1 MTRALCAALR
11 QALLLAAAAA
21 LSAGLKC
28 VCLLCDS
35 SNFTC
40 QTEGACWASVMLTNG
55 KEQVIKS
62 CVSLPELNAQ
72 VFCHSSNNVTKTE
85 CCFTDFC
92 NNITLHLPTAS
103 PNAPKLGP
111 MELTIVVTV
120 PVFLLSIASV
130 LTVWACQG
138 RQCTYRKKKRPNVEE
153 PLSECN
159 LVNAGKTLKDLI
171 YDVTASGSGSGLPL
185 LVQRTIARTIVL
197 QEIVGKG
204 RFGEVWHGRWCGE
217 DVAVKIFSSRDERS
231 WFREAEIY
239 QTVMLRHEN
248 ILGFIAADN
257 KDNGTWTQLWL
268 VSEYHEQG
276 SLYDYL
282 NRNIVTVAGMIK
294 LALSIASGLAH
305 LHMEIVGTQGKP
317 AIAHRDIKSKNILV
331 KKCETCAI
339 ADLGL
344 AVKHDSI
351 LNTIDIPQNPK
362 VGTKRYMAPEM
373 LDDTI
378 NVNIFESFKRA
389 DIYSVGLVY
398 WEIARRC
405 SVGGIVEEYQLPYY
419 DMVPSDPSV
428 EEMRKVV
435 CDQKFRPS
443 IPNQWQSCEALRV
456 MGRIM
461 RGCKFIYSRPD
472 YTLQLWCG
480 NQEGSVAEVYQL
492 NFYGNSYPSQEKL
505 ISLFSLLEVTFTI
518 FCFVC
523 YGNGKLVIV
532 EKQDNGTFGFEIQ
545 TYRLPNQNTCSA
557 DMCTL
562 ICKIQEDSPAHCA
575 GLQAGDVLAKING
588 VSTEGFT
595 HKQVVDLIRSSGNL
609 LTIETLNGTMILK
622 RTELEA
628 KLQVLK
634 QTLKKKWVEF
644 RSLQLQEQRLLHG
657 DATNCPSLENM
668 DIDEFTL
675 LGPLPGA
682 ALRDR
687 NRLSSASSCKSW
699 LSSMTIDSEDGY
711 QTGVSEDS
719 SRDAFS
725 RQTSTDDECFVLKE
739 GDDFLKRSSSRR
751 NRSISS
757 ASSGSMSPLCEGNF
771 SGMYGTLP
779 RKSRRGSVRKQLLKF
794 IPGLHHAVEEEES
807 RF

>member
-1 MTRALCAALR
+1 MTWALHSALR
-11 QALLLAAAAA
+11 QALLLLAAAAE

-55 KEQVIKS
+55 REQVIKS

-72 VFCHSSNNVTKTE
+72 VFCHSSNNITKTE

-92 NNITLHLPTAS
+92 NNITLHLPT
-103 PNAPKLGP
+103 
-111 MELTIVVTV
+111 
-120 PVFLLSIASV
+120 
-130 LTVWACQG
+130 
-138 RQCTYRKKKRPNVEE
+138 
-153 PLSECN
+153 
-159 LVNAGKTLKDLI
+159 
-171 YDVTASGSGSGLPL
+171 GLPL

-362 VGTKRYMAPEM
+362 VGTK
-373 LDDTI
+373 
-378 NVNIFESFKRA
+378 
-389 DIYSVGLVY
+389 
-398 WEIARRC
+398 
-405 SVGGIVEEYQLPYY
+405 IVEEYQLPYY
-419 DMVPSDPSV
+419 DMVPSDPSI

-461 RGCKFIYSRPD
+461 RECWYA
-472 YTLQLWCG
+472 
-480 NQEGSVAEVYQL
+480 N
-492 NFYGNSYPSQEKL
+492 
-505 ISLFSLLEVTFTI
+505 
-518 FCFVC
+518 
-523 YGNGKLVIV
+523 
-532 EKQDNGTFGFEIQ
+532 
-545 TYRLPNQNTCSA
+545 
-557 DMCTL
+557 
-562 ICKIQEDSPAHCA
+562 
-575 GLQAGDVLAKING
+575 
-588 VSTEGFT
+588 
-595 HKQVVDLIRSSGNL
+595 
-609 LTIETLNGTMILK
+609 
-622 RTELEA
+622 
-628 KLQVLK
+628 
-634 QTLKKKWVEF
+634 
-644 RSLQLQEQRLLHG
+644 
-657 DATNCPSLENM
+657 
-668 DIDEFTL
+668 
-675 LGPLPGA
+675 GA
-682 ALRDR
+682 ARLTALRIKKTISQLCVKED
-687 NRLSSASSCKSW
+687 CK
-699 LSSMTIDSEDGY
+699 
-711 QTGVSEDS
+711 
-719 SRDAFS
+719 A
-725 RQTSTDDECFVLKE
+725 
-739 GDDFLKRSSSRR
+739 
-751 NRSISS
+751 
-757 ASSGSMSPLCEGNF
+757 
-771 SGMYGTLP
+771 
-779 RKSRRGSVRKQLLKF
+779 
-794 IPGLHHAVEEEES
+794 
-807 RF
+807 

>member
-1 MTRALCAALR
+1 MTRALRAALR
-11 QALLLAAAAA
+11 QALLLLAAAAA

-55 KEQVIKS
+55 REQVIQS

-111 MELTIVVTV
+111 MELTIVITV
-120 PVFLLSIASV
+120 PVFLLSMASV

-138 RQCTYRKKKRPNVEE
+138 RQCTYRKKKRSNVEE

-257 KDNGTWTQLWL
+257 K
-268 VSEYHEQG
+268 
-276 SLYDYL
+276 
-282 NRNIVTVAGMIK
+282 
-294 LALSIASGLAH
+294 
-305 LHMEIVGTQGKP
+305 GKP

-419 DMVPSDPSV
+419 DVVPSDPSV

-435 CDQKFRPS
+435 CDQKLRPS

-461 RGCKFIYSRPD
+461 RECWYA
-472 YTLQLWCG
+472 
-480 NQEGSVAEVYQL
+480 N
-492 NFYGNSYPSQEKL
+492 
-505 ISLFSLLEVTFTI
+505 
-518 FCFVC
+518 
-523 YGNGKLVIV
+523 
-532 EKQDNGTFGFEIQ
+532 
-545 TYRLPNQNTCSA
+545 
-557 DMCTL
+557 
-562 ICKIQEDSPAHCA
+562 
-575 GLQAGDVLAKING
+575 
-588 VSTEGFT
+588 
-595 HKQVVDLIRSSGNL
+595 
-609 LTIETLNGTMILK
+609 
-622 RTELEA
+622 
-628 KLQVLK
+628 
-634 QTLKKKWVEF
+634 
-644 RSLQLQEQRLLHG
+644 
-657 DATNCPSLENM
+657 
-668 DIDEFTL
+668 
-675 LGPLPGA
+675 GA
-682 ALRDR
+682 ARLTALRIKKTISQLCVKED
-687 NRLSSASSCKSW
+687 CK
-699 LSSMTIDSEDGY
+699 
-711 QTGVSEDS
+711 
-719 SRDAFS
+719 A
-725 RQTSTDDECFVLKE
+725 
-739 GDDFLKRSSSRR
+739 
-751 NRSISS
+751 
-757 ASSGSMSPLCEGNF
+757 
-771 SGMYGTLP
+771 
-779 RKSRRGSVRKQLLKF
+779 
-794 IPGLHHAVEEEES
+794 
-807 RF
+807 

>member
-11 QALLLAAAAA
+11 QALLLLAAAAA

-92 NNITLHLPTAS
+92 NNITLHLPT
-103 PNAPKLGP
+103 
-111 MELTIVVTV
+111 
-120 PVFLLSIASV
+120 
-130 LTVWACQG
+130 
-138 RQCTYRKKKRPNVEE
+138 
-153 PLSECN
+153 
-159 LVNAGKTLKDLI
+159 
-171 YDVTASGSGSGLPL
+171 
-185 LVQRTIARTIVL
+185 
-197 QEIVGKG
+197 
-204 RFGEVWHGRWCGE
+204 
-217 DVAVKIFSSRDERS
+217 
-231 WFREAEIY
+231 
-239 QTVMLRHEN
+239 
-248 ILGFIAADN
+248 
-257 KDNGTWTQLWL
+257 DNGTWTQLWL

-282 NRNIVTVAGMIK
+282 NRNVVTVAGMIK

-461 RGCKFIYSRPD
+461 RECWYA
-472 YTLQLWCG
+472 
-480 NQEGSVAEVYQL
+480 N
-492 NFYGNSYPSQEKL
+492 
-505 ISLFSLLEVTFTI
+505 
-518 FCFVC
+518 
-523 YGNGKLVIV
+523 
-532 EKQDNGTFGFEIQ
+532 
-545 TYRLPNQNTCSA
+545 
-557 DMCTL
+557 
-562 ICKIQEDSPAHCA
+562 
-575 GLQAGDVLAKING
+575 
-588 VSTEGFT
+588 
-595 HKQVVDLIRSSGNL
+595 
-609 LTIETLNGTMILK
+609 
-622 RTELEA
+622 
-628 KLQVLK
+628 
-634 QTLKKKWVEF
+634 
-644 RSLQLQEQRLLHG
+644 
-657 DATNCPSLENM
+657 
-668 DIDEFTL
+668 
-675 LGPLPGA
+675 GA
-682 ALRDR
+682 ARLTALRIKKTISQLCVKDD
-687 NRLSSASSCKSW
+687 CK
-699 LSSMTIDSEDGY
+699 
-711 QTGVSEDS
+711 
-719 SRDAFS
+719 A
-725 RQTSTDDECFVLKE
+725 
-739 GDDFLKRSSSRR
+739 
-751 NRSISS
+751 
-757 ASSGSMSPLCEGNF
+757 
-771 SGMYGTLP
+771 
-779 RKSRRGSVRKQLLKF
+779 
-794 IPGLHHAVEEEES
+794 
-807 RF
+807 